1 MMVYTYVLLSEVD
14 KKFYIG
20 FAKDLEKR
28 LAEHESGIGEET
40 CRARERYGRFNFS
53 ETSTEADLL

>member
-28 LAEHESGIGEET
+28 LAEHESGMV
-40 CRARERYGRFNFS
+40 AS
-53 ETSTEADLL
+53 TSQRRPLKLIY